1 MSGSEITPF
10 SDADLSG
17 ENLFDDLP
25 VNVREPELTALVR
38 VGQTFMVKAKAMKNR
53 GLQIVDMNL
62 VLHDVESHLVSR
74 TVC

>member
-25 VNVREPELTALVR
+25 VNVREPELPTLVG
-38 VGQTFMVKAKAMKNR
+38 VSESLMVEAKAMKNR
-53 GLQIVDMNL
+53 GL
-62 VLHDVESHLVSR
+62 
-74 TVC
+74 